1 MKQILLECI
10 VTNIEMSTLYY
21 FLQKTDETEKGVL
34 RALVLTIDAMRIVS
48 PVTFYYK
55 EKHVT

>member
-1 MKQILLECI
+1 
-10 VTNIEMSTLYY
+10 MSALYY

-34 RALVLTIDAMRIVS
+34 RALVLIIDAMRIIS